1 LVLWN
6 FPPEKYTKFTA
17 AGSPDT
23 TVPAATGTN
32 HCNFTVAQHLAIAD
46 MLAYAADNDKNLSGG
61 ALLTKLRKAGNMTF
75 DRGYAAV
82 RLKALGG

>member
-1 LVLWN
+1 
-6 FPPEKYTKFTA
+6 
-17 AGSPDT
+17 
-23 TVPAATGTN
+23 
-32 HCNFTVAQHLAIAD
+32 